1 MYLSDEQLEELALQ
15 LTAEIME
22 TVTSPEPDRVKR
34 KAVFED
40 LVYFGRLVQVSR
52 RVVDT
57 DRTQLSLN

>member
-22 TVTSPEPDRVKR
+22 TVTSTEPDRVKR

-40 LVYFGRLVQVSR
+40 LVYFGRMVQVSR
-52 RVVDT
+52 RMVDA
-57 DRTQLSLN
+57 DRTTLTVN

>member
-22 TVTSPEPDRVKR
+22 TVTSAAPDRVKR

-40 LVYFGRLVQVSR
+40 LVYFGRMVQVSR
-52 RVVDT
+52 RMVDA
-57 DRTQLSLN
+57 DRAPLTVN